1 MAESSRLS
9 GLPRMRPGVRI
20 GVDVGSVRIGIA
32 ACDPDGVLAT
42 PVETVPRGAGDI
54 DRIVAVAGERRA
66 IEIVVGL
73 PTSLSGSE
81 GPAATEVRTFARSL
95 AGAAAPIPVRLSDER
110 LSTVSA
116 TRGLRSSGVRGRKA
130 RRRVDEAAAVV
141 ILQSALDAERATGRP
156 PGRTVQAEE

>member
-1 MAESSRLS
+1 
-9 GLPRMRPGVRI
+9 MRPGVRI

-32 ACDPDGVLAT
+32 ACDPDGLLAT

-54 DRIVAVAGERRA
+54 DRIVVLAGDLGA

-73 PTSLSGSE
+73 PTSLSGAE
-81 GPAATEVRTFARSL
+81 GPAAAGARAFARAL

-116 TRGLRSSGVRGRKA
+116 TRAMRLSGVRGREA
-130 RRRVDEAAAVV
+130 RRRVDQAAAVV

>member
-1 MAESSRLS
+1 
-9 GLPRMRPGVRI
+9 MRSGVRI

-32 ACDPDGVLAT
+32 ACDPDGLLAT

-54 DRIVAVAGERRA
+54 DRIVALAGDLGA

-73 PTSLSGSE
+73 PTSLSGTE
-81 GPAATEVRTFARSL
+81 GPAAAGVRAFTRTL
-95 AGAAAPIPVRLSDER
+95 AGAAAPLPVRLSDER

-116 TRGLRSSGVRGRKA
+116 TRAMRSSGVRGREA
-130 RRRVDEAAAVV
+130 RRRVDQAAAVV
-141 ILQSALDAERATGRP
+141 ILQGALDAERSTGRP

>member
-1 MAESSRLS
+1 MAESGQIS
-9 GLPRMRPGVRI
+9 GPPRMRPGVRI

-32 ACDPDGVLAT
+32 ACDPDGLLAT

-54 DRIVAVAGERRA
+54 DRIVVLAGDLGA

-73 PTSLSGSE
+73 PTSLSGAE
-81 GPAATEVRTFARSL
+81 GPAAAGARVFARAL

-116 TRGLRSSGVRGRKA
+116 TRAMRLSGVRGREA
-130 RRRVDEAAAVV
+130 RRRVDQAAAVV

>member
-1 MAESSRLS
+1 MAESGQSVGPS
-9 GLPRMRPGVRI
+9 RMRRGVRI

-32 ACDPDGVLAT
+32 ACDPDGLLAT
-42 PVETVPRGAGDI
+42 PVETVPSGAGDI
-54 DRIVAVAGERRA
+54 DRILALARDQGA

-73 PTSLSGSE
+73 PTSLSGTE
-81 GPAATEVRTFARSL
+81 GPAAAGARAFARTL

-116 TRGLRSSGVRGRKA
+116 TRAMRSSGVRGREA
-130 RRRVDEAAAVV
+130 RRRVDQAAAVV
-141 ILQSALDAERATGRP
+141 ILQDALDAERATGRP